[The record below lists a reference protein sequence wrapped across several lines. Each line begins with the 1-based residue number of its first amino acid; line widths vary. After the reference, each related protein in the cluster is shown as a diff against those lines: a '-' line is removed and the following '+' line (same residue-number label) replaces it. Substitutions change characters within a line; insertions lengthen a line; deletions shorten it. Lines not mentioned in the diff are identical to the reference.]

1 MGISKD
7 LEISTI
13 LGIHFFQDQMANYE
27 VSPVLLEHVSLKLI
41 QDMRAK
47 QKIDQQQDTDTT
59 GSEGQSSATE
69 SHMKQMSSEAE
80 QGCHTRIKQYRDMY
94 NERQEERRR
103 KELLEK

>member
-47 QKIDQQQDTDTT
+47 QKIDQ
-59 GSEGQSSATE
+59 
-69 SHMKQMSSEAE
+69 
-80 QGCHTRIKQYRDMY
+80 
-94 NERQEERRR
+94 
-103 KELLEK
+103 